1 MFFRW
6 KAPADFEGEVFFRY
20 SAVVEYDKYWVNKDT
35 PKIRVTRSAPAVAA
49 PAPETPVTSSNTEAP
64 EQGDSNSKILFPE
77 EEEKQTSVAV
87 DPVRMSWLI
96 QWGNEYRTSEY
107 VPIYAN
113 LVNLVLTRVTRWL

>member
-96 QWGNEYRTSEY
+96 LFCYYSGVMNIEH
-107 VPIYAN
+107 
-113 LVNLVLTRVTRWL
+113 VNMYLYMLPHVRFG

>member
-1 MFFRW
+1 MTKFTQIFYRICLFRRW

-49 PAPETPVTSSNTEAP
+49 PVPETPVTSSNTEVP
-64 EQGDSNSKILFPE
+64 EQGDPNSKILFPD

-87 DPVRMSWLI
+87 DPVRISLLFLLLHWKY
-96 QWGNEYRTSEY
+96 EYQKSE
-107 VPIYAN
+107 
-113 LVNLVLTRVTRWL
+113 